1 MGRANRM
8 YKGHQE
14 DATREA
20 GDKPGGSAAKQE
32 STSRSDLWFKEDK
45 IFPGS
50 PVTGNLPAHAG
61 DTGSTPGL
69 GRFYMMGSNEARALQ
84 LLTLCRGTRA
94 LQQEKPSHH
103 D

>member
-50 PVTGNLPAHAG
+50 PVTKNLPSNAG
-61 DTGSTPGL
+61 NDSLIPG
-69 GRFYMMGSNEARALQ
+69 Q
-84 LLTLCRGTRA
+84 GTKIP
-94 LQQEKPSHH
+94 QVN
-103 D
+103 